1 VFDVDRNQYEAAGAT
16 VPLWLDYPYEPRPPL
31 DGDTSADVCVIGGG
45 IGGLSCARELAMRGL
60 DVVLVEARTIA
71 SGASGRNG
79 GFLLAGGAPFHVDA
93 RERWGREAARR
104 LYARTVEAQREVYEL
119 AASIG
124 AGDAV
129 RRVGSLRLATSDEE
143 AEHVRRHV
151 EALAEDGFSAQLVE
165 RDELEEPLR
174 EIGRAGCL
182 VDHDGALQPA
192 RWIRALAREAEG
204 RGVRIFE
211 GTPATVGGP
220 IATPRGAVRAGT
232 VVVAADGPLPQ
243 LLPRTAGRVRSRR
256 LHMVATAPIPE
267 RLLSTLVYA
276 RYGYEYFQQTPDAR
290 IALGGFSDLD
300 GPRSYTAEEE
310 GDPAVWE
317 RLETYLREDLG
328 VGGAEVT
335 HRWVGVVGFSEDQRP
350 LVGQLDEGLYAL
362 GGYSG
367 TGNLIGYIAGKAVAE
382 QIASGRSDDLDL
394 LALEPS

>member
-1 VFDVDRNQYEAAGAT
+1 MRLIPY
-16 VPLWLDYPYEPRPPL
+16 WLDYGYEPRAPL
-31 DGDTSADVCVIGGG
+31 EGDVSAEVCVIGGG
-45 IGGLSCARELAMRGL
+45 IGGLSCARELASRGV

-93 RERWGREAARR
+93 RERWGRDVARR

-124 AGDAV
+124 AADAV

-151 EALAEDGFSAQLVE
+151 QALAEDGFAARLVE
-165 RDELEEPLR
+165 RDQLEAPLR
-174 EIGRAGCL
+174 RIGHAGCL

-192 RWIRALAREAEG
+192 HWIRALARDVES

-211 GTPATVGGP
+211 GTPAVPGKIVT
-220 IATPRGAVRAGT
+220 TPRGAVRSRT
-232 VVVAADGPLPQ
+232 VVAAADGPLPQ
-243 LLPRTAGRVRSRR
+243 LVPQTADRVRSRR
-256 LHMVATAPIPE
+256 LHMLATAPIGE

-276 RYGYEYFQQTPDAR
+276 RYGYEYFQQTPEGR

-300 GPRSYTAEEE
+300 GPRSYTATEE

-317 RLETYLREDLG
+317 RLESYLREDLG
-328 VGGAEVT
+328 VRGAEVT
-335 HRWVGVVGFSEDQRP
+335 HRWVGVVGFSDDQRP
-350 LVGQLDEGLYAL
+350 LARQIDDGLYAL

-367 TGNLIGYIAGKAVAE
+367 TGNLIGYIAGRAVAE
-382 QIASGRSDDLDL
+382 QIVSGRSDDLEL
-394 LALEPS
+394 LALESG